1 MFFTIYDFMKHDT
14 LAHIL
19 SAAAF
24 LFTLS
29 AYSQNRIDNSF
40 PPEELFSLGSYYYP
54 EQWDE
59 SQWDRDLGNMAA
71 MGIKFTH
78 FAEFAWGMME
88 PKEGK
93 FEFGWLDK
101 AISLAEKHGLKV
113 ILCTPTP
120 TPPVWLTKK
129 CPEVLIVRDNGV
141 QIQHSR
147 RQHASWSSDWYRTY
161 ARRIVKKMAERY
173 GDNPTVIGWQIDNEP
188 GHYGVMDYSENA
200 QEKFRRWLKEKYG
213 SIDALNRTWGC
224 SFWSETYQYFGQI
237 RLPNAQELPEKPNPH
252 AVLDMK
258 CFMADELA
266 GFVNFQA
273 DILRNHISD
282 NQWITTNLIPV
293 FTPVD
298 PAKMDHTDFLTYTR
312 YLVTGHKNGIG
323 EQGFRIGDPEYL
335 GFSNDQFRNFTGDCF
350 GVMELQPGQVN
361 WGTFNPQP
369 MPGAVRMWVYNVF
382 AGGGKFV
389 CNYRF
394 RQPLK
399 GSEQYHYGMML
410 TDGVTLSPGGE
421 EYVQVNKELEILRN
435 AYSPDATEPAD
446 RASRRTGILFEMNN
460 YWEIE
465 NQKQTPEWK
474 TLAHA
479 QKYHRILKSMAA
491 PVDVVT
497 EQSDFGRFPFLIA
510 PSYQLLDSALVGR
523 WEEYARNGGH
533 LVLTCRTG
541 QKDRNASLWEELLA
555 APIYGL
561 AGIKNLFYDHLPP
574 SVYGNVDMDSSKFK
588 WNNWAD
594 VLTPSDG
601 TEVWAAYGDQFYAGK
616 AAVTHRRLG
625 KGSVTYIG
633 TDTDDGKLE
642 EAVLRKLYREAGVS
656 VENLPEGI
664 IKEWRDGFY
673 VVMNYT
679 SDTQNIDIP
688 DNAEILIGG
697 RSLGPAGVA
706 IWKER
711 Q

>member
-1 MFFTIYDFMKHDT
+1 MKHGT
-14 LAHIL
+14 IL
-19 SAAAF
+19 LISVF
-24 LFTLS
+24 FICMLS
-29 AYSQNRIDNSF
+29 GPVSNAQNRVDRSF
-40 PPEELFSLGSYYYP
+40 PKENLFSLGSYYYP

-88 PKEGK
+88 PEEGK
-93 FEFGWLDK
+93 FDFAWLDK
-101 AISLAEKHGLKV
+101 AVSLAEKHGLKV

-120 TPPVWLTKK
+120 TPPVWLAKK
-129 CPEVLIVRDNGV
+129 YPDILIVRDNGV

-147 RQHASWSSDWYRTY
+147 RQHASWSSERYREY
-161 ARRIVKKMAERY
+161 VERIVTKLAERY
-173 GDNPTVIGWQIDNEP
+173 GNNPSVIGWQIDNEP

-200 QEKFRRWLKEKYG
+200 QAAFRRWLKEKYG
-213 SIDALNRTWGC
+213 SIEALNKTWGC
-224 SFWSETYQYFGQI
+224 AFWSETYQDFGQV
-237 RLPNAQELPEKPNPH
+237 RLPNAQEVPEKPNPH

-273 DILRNHISD
+273 DILRSHISD

-298 PAKMDHTDFLTYTR
+298 PVKMDHTDFLTYTR
-312 YLVTGHKNGIG
+312 YLVTGHRDGIG

-335 GFSNDQFRNFTGDCF
+335 GFSNDQFRNFTGNRF

-369 MPGAVRMWVYNVF
+369 MPGAVRMWVYHVF

-394 RQPLK
+394 RQPLR

-421 EYVQVNKELEILRN
+421 EYVQINKELELLRK
-435 AYSPDATEPAD
+435 AYDPKAREPECRSA
-446 RASRRTGILFEMNN
+446 RRTAILYEMPVH
-460 YWEIE
+460 WEVE
-465 NQKQTPEWK
+465 NQKQTPQWK
-474 TLAHA
+474 TLDHA
-479 QKYHRILKSMAA
+479 QKYHRLLKKMAC
-491 PVDVVT
+491 PVDVIS
-497 EQSDFGRFPFLIA
+497 EKADFNRYPFLIA
-510 PSYQLLDSALVGR
+510 PAYQLLDSALVER
-523 WEEYARNGGH
+523 WTSYVKKGGH

-541 QKDRNASLWEELLA
+541 QKDRNGALWQELLS

-561 AGIKNLFYDHLPP
+561 AGLKGLFYDHLPQN
-574 SVYGNVDMDSSKFK
+574 YHGNIEMDGKSYK

-594 VLTPSDG
+594 VLTPAPS
-601 TEVWAAYGDQFYAGK
+601 TEVWAGYADQFYKGS

-625 KGSVTYIG
+625 KGTVTYIAA
-633 TDTDDGKLE
+633 DTDDAALE
-642 EAVLRKLYREAGVS
+642 EDVLRRLYSEAGVK
-656 VENLPEGI
+656 VENLPEGV
-664 IKEWRDGFY
+664 IKEWRDGFSI
-673 VVMNYT
+673 VLNYR
-679 SDTQNIDIP
+679 SDAVSIDIP
-688 DNAEILIGG
+688 ADAEIILGG
-697 RSLGPAGVA
+697 RELGPAGVV
-706 IWKER
+706 IWK
-711 Q
+711 